1 MAAGGFGSAC
11 GAGAPSRSAR
21 EKAGAIPRSRW
32 MLRAF
37 KPGTIQ
43 MATSLYDLSVACFL
57 QTLGGVS
64 TFLDRGLSHCQDNN
78 LDPEEIVETRLFPDM
93 LPFRFQVLSVTHHSV
108 GAIEG
113 VKAGV
118 FKPSTELPPLGYA
131 ELQKTVADA
140 LAALK
145 ALTPAEVN
153 ALEGKDVAFQFRDM
167 KMPFTAEGFLLSFS
181 LPNLHFHATTAYDI
195 LRTKGVPLGK
205 RDYMGALRLKA

>member
-1 MAAGGFGSAC
+1 
-11 GAGAPSRSAR
+11 
-21 EKAGAIPRSRW
+21 
-32 MLRAF
+32 
-37 KPGTIQ
+37 

-64 TFLDRGLSHCQDNN
+64 SFLDRGLSHCQDNN

-93 LPFRFQVLSVTHHSV
+93 LPFRFQVLSVTHHSL

-113 VKAGV
+113 VKAGL
-118 FKPSTELPPLGYA
+118 FSPSTSLPPLGYTD
-131 ELQKTVADA
+131 LQKTVADA

-145 ALTPAEVN
+145 ALTPDEVN

-205 RDYMGALRLKA
+205 RDYMGPLRLKA